1 MIIGDTYF
9 QFQLVFK
16 KLVVSLV
23 MIVFIVVIFVMVI
36 FLLTHCRN
44 SKISFHMGLYI
55 AAQLYSPSFPHQMLF
70 KKVILKNSY
79 AIHYFSVK
87 NG

>member
-23 MIVFIVVIFVMVI
+23 MVVFIVVIFVMVV
-36 FLLTHCRN
+36 LLLAYCRN
-44 SKISFHMGLYI
+44 MHDI
-55 AAQLYSPSFPHQMLF
+55 APHG
-70 KKVILKNSY
+70 S
-79 AIHYFSVK
+79 IHSCTAVQAFLSSSDVVLEGGPK
-87 NG
+87 E